1 MFIQVWSILIDR
13 AGCFL
18 EKRAKVLGSLV
29 DTYKKGMV
37 LSFSKLLHSPCEI
50 AFICCSMT
58 YALYRKELITEYR
71 DSKDVCTT
79 YKGK

>member
-1 MFIQVWSILIDR
+1 MFIQVWSIIIDR
-13 AGCFL
+13 AGCL
-18 EKRAKVLGSLV
+18 KEKRIKVLGSLV

-37 LSFSKLLHSPCEI
+37 LSFEKLFHSPCEI

-58 YALYRKELITEYR
+58 YAVHRKDLITEYR
-71 DSKDVCTT
+71 DVKDVCTT

>member
-58 YALYRKELITEYR
+58 YAVHRKDLITEYR
-71 DSKDVCTT
+71 D
-79 YKGK
+79 GKTMSATA